1 MLQRTLLSILF
12 ALLCVVAAYGQA
24 VNTTILGTV
33 TDTSGA
39 AVPNARVTI
48 AEVNTGI
55 TRNANTNE
63 SGNYIFPN
71 LPPGNYTVTVDL
83 TGFKRAARQDRL
95 ANDLQIEGVENQQRT
110 GLLSAY
116 IPPIEALQ
124 TVDVTT
130 SNYDAELGHAGGAAT
145 NVILK
150 SGTNQFHGSLYEF
163 NNVSALAARSF

>member
-71 LPPGNYTVTVDL
+71 LPPGKYTVTVDL
-83 TGFKRAARQDRL
+83 TGFKR
-95 ANDLQIEGVENQQRT
+95 V
-110 GLLSAY
+110 
-116 IPPIEALQ
+116 
-124 TVDVTT
+124 
-130 SNYDAELGHAGGAAT
+130 
-145 NVILK
+145 
-150 SGTNQFHGSLYEF
+150 
-163 NNVSALAARSF
+163 ARSNVDALVNTIARVDMTLEPGEVNETIS